1 VCINFLRPVWAGTG
15 ETECDKSGACRTW
28 RTSARRRGA
37 VAMGVVVV
45 VLVVVAL
52 VMWQSR
58 QERALGIRLA
68 DPPCPDR
75 LQVVRVPNALPLA
88 VHAEIAAALG
98 AARAA
103 GQFHRSVGPT
113 RSGAAL
119 ALGSASVAQP
129 SLGCVV
135 RAFRDAALTARV
147 QAACNSHLQLVPRT
161 DVNELSALLY
171 CEPGDGIDEHMDGNV
186 YLGSRWAA
194 IYSVEDDGDAQL
206 EIAGVPVHMVA
217 NEMVLFRA
225 DLLRHRVRRRRGRGT
240 RLVVNALYCDVCAP
254 RAGPLARLWSWAVAL
269 TFYG

>member
-1 VCINFLRPVWAGTG
+1 M
-15 ETECDKSGACRTW
+15 EDSECDRSGACRTW

-37 VAMGVVVV
+37 VAVGVLAV
-45 VLVVVAL
+45 VLVAVAL
-52 VMWQSR
+52 VAWQSR
-58 QERALGIRLA
+58 QETALGARLA

-75 LQVVRVPNALPLA
+75 AQVVRVPDALPLA

-98 AARAA
+98 AASAA
-103 GQFHRSVGPT
+103 GQFHRGVGST

-119 ALGSASVAQP
+119 ALASASGAQP
-129 SLGCVV
+129 ALGCVV
-135 RAFRDAALTARV
+135 RAFRDAALTALV
-147 QAACNSHLQLVPRT
+147 QAACDSHLQLVPRT

-171 CEPGDGIDEHMDGNV
+171 CEPGDGIEEHLDGNV

-194 IYSVEDDGDAQL
+194 IYAVEDDGDAQL
-206 EIAGVPVHMVA
+206 EVDGVPVHVA
-217 NEMVLFRA
+217 VNEMVLFRA

-269 TFYG
+269 TFYGPPR